1 MKRLQFLCSNHRQ
14 WLASNPRAATNAWR
28 DAYQRGIELAED
40 EDYPEAT
47 RQAGAAFE
55 TAELVLSHP
64 WRGPVR
70 IKRFTET
77 ATLLVQL
84 LHQLKEPCLAAE
96 VHGTAISRLKRL
108 LTSSEADRQAV
119 LAGCTRMQ
127 RAADEMTTLERPLTA
142 RGYLLAQ
149 GALQILH

>member
-1 MKRLQFLCSNHRQ
+1 M
-14 WLASNPRAATNAWR
+14 
-28 DAYQRGIELAED
+28 
-40 EDYPEAT
+40 
-47 RQAGAAFE
+47 
-55 TAELVLSHP
+55 
-64 WRGPVR
+64 R

-96 VHGTAISRLKRL
+96 VQGSAISRLKRL

-127 RAADEMTTLERPLTA
+127 RPADEMTTLERPLTA